1 MSLRAQR
8 SNLGLARARWVEVAS
23 ARRARLAMTPWRLAA
38 ICPAGLALATF
49 LTMSWLYCYGPREIY
64 EEVLRSWGIVPFR
77 APFLDIGFVLA
88 AWDCTRQGWDVM
100 WHNPC
105 DLLQLPFNYSP
116 LWLVAAPIRL
126 SVRDATAVGWTLDLL
141 FIASLTL
148 LPPPRRLAEL
158 ALVAGRYL
166 VDNGG
171 FRAGARQR
179 RRSFVFIG
187 AGGRSA
193 GRMRTGG
200 ADYRLWSRTV
210 RGASQ
215 ILPGC
220 RVYHPVPRAP
230 GGVCRRGGG
239 GNGFARRF
247 LGSVACRHHARIGQ
261 HAART
266 LPHRFVRG
274 EAPAVSGR
282 ADCRRPDEN
291 GW

>member
-1 MSLRAQR
+1 
-8 SNLGLARARWVEVAS
+8 
-23 ARRARLAMTPWRLAA
+23 MTPWRLAA
-38 ICPAGLALATF
+38 ICPAGLALAAF

-158 ALVAGRYL
+158 ALVLAATLSTMAVFALERANADVLLFLLALAAGLLAECGLAARIIGYGL
-166 VDNGG
+166 VLFAALLKYYPAVVFIILFRERPAVFAVVAVAVTVLLAG
-171 FRAGARQR
+171 FWRVRLLAGARARLVVVGQR
-179 RRSFVFIG
+179 D
-187 AGGRSA
+187 AGG
-193 GRMRTGG
+193 
-200 ADYRLWSRTV
+200 
-210 RGASQ
+210 
-215 ILPGC
+215 
-220 RVYHPVPRAP
+220 
-230 GGVCRRGGG
+230 
-239 GNGFARRF
+239 ARRF
-247 LGSVACRHHARIGQ
+247 LAGIAGVARRHYSAGRS
-261 HAART
+261 AAR
-266 LPHRFVRG
+266 
-274 EAPAVSGR
+274 AWA
-282 ADCRRPDEN
+282 ARRPRRPVLLKPRAAQA
-291 GW
+291 GQPVLL